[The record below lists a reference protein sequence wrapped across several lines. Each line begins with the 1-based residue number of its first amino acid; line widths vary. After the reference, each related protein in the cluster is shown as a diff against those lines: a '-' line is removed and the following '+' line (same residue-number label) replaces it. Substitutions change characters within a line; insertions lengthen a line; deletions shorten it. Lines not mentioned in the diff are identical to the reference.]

1 MDIATLQLSQQNL
14 TGTENTIIITPT
26 WTGQTYPE
34 AYAVWIDLNGNG
46 DFEDDG
52 ELVWSKALSKTTPVS
67 GSFTVPSSAT
77 GSTRIEFP

>member
-1 MDIATLQLSQQNL
+1 LDRTTSR
-14 TGTENTIIITPT
+14 
-26 WTGQTYPE
+26 
-34 AYAVWIDLNGNG
+34 VDLNGNG

-77 GSTRIEFP
+77 TGSTRREFP